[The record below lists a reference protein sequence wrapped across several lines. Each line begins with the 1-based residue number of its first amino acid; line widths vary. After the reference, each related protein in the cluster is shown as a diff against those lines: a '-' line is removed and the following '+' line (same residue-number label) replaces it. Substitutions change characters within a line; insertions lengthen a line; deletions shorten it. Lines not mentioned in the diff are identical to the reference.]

1 MRVHCLSQSYLG
13 GDIAEHHHGD
23 VANGLLGLGRIRRG
37 RRGNRSGEI
46 VLEMVQRA
54 QDARPR
60 QVVELVELREVVAE
74 GRRRYEKPRARGR
87 RPQRALPHTCV
98 PECVGL
104 VSDQQIKALAGA
116 EVAAMPLQALIGDE
130 RHRVPRRARRDE
142 EMKSVHHCQIGR
154 RPLEHGHVE
163 RVRRA
168 AKPLAKL
175 LRSGKTDRDRQ
186 KGQADRKR

>member
-1 MRVHCLSQSYLG
+1 M
-13 GDIAEHHHGD
+13 
-23 VANGLLGLGRIRRG
+23 
-37 RRGNRSGEI
+37 
-46 VLEMVQRA
+46 
-54 QDARPR
+54 
-60 QVVELVELREVVAE
+60 
-74 GRRRYEKPRARGR
+74 
-87 RPQRALPHTCV
+87 

-116 EVAAMPLQALIGDE
+116 EVAAMPLQALVGDE

-142 EMKSVHHCQIGR
+142 EMKSVNHCQIGR

-186 KGQADRKR
+186 CSATQRLKALNVERTAYQLASRFEGVTMSTRRT